1 MLGHMLQVFLITNLG
16 RFFEYQLDRKFAL
29 KVDNHVCP
37 VTVYSYF
44 LFSAIAACAAAN
56 LAIGTRNGEQET

>member
-37 VTVYSYF
+37 VTQSIPYAF
-44 LFSAIAACAAAN
+44 FSAIAA
-56 LAIGTRNGEQET
+56 